1 MSILRGNFLGCARHL
16 RFRAIALTL
25 RARLRFAAML
35 FVVNV
40 AAFGQWVNVK
50 LPNTPRTPD
59 GKPILS
65 APAPKAVDG
74 KPDLSGLW
82 RAADN
87 RLLQDLAADQ
97 GGAPMHPWAAA
108 LFKERSESLGK
119 GKPLERCIPHG
130 VPDGMLVRNF
140 PYKIVQTSD
149 VVLLLYEEFNHFRQ
163 IFTDGRGF
171 PPETTETWFGY
182 SIGHWEGDTLV
193 AETIGFND
201 GSWLDN
207 NGHPHTNALRV
218 TERFHRRDFGHLD
231 VQVTFDDPKAY
242 TKPWSVNL
250 SFEMYPDMELIE
262 SICENEKD
270 REHMVG
276 K

>member
-1 MSILRGNFLGCARHL
+1 MR
-16 RFRAIALTL
+16 TL
-25 RARLRFAAML
+25 RLITIFFAMTSA
-35 FVVNV
+35 VS
-40 AAFGQWVNVK
+40 AQWVTVT

-65 APAPKAVDG
+65 APAPKDADG
-74 KPDLSGLW
+74 KPDLSGVW
-82 RAADN
+82 RTVDGKY
-87 RLLQDLAADQ
+87 LQNLAAEM
-97 GGAPMHPWAAA
+97 GGAPLQAWAAA
-108 LFKERSESLGK
+108 LHNERSSSLGK

-140 PYKIVQTSD
+140 PYKIIQTPD
-149 VVLLLYEEFNHFRQ
+149 VVVLLYEEFNHFRQ
-163 IFTDGRGF
+163 IFTDGRRF

-182 SIGHWEGDTLV
+182 SIGRWEGDTLV

-201 GSWLDN
+201 GSCLDN
-207 NGHPHTNALRV
+207 NGPPPTNALRV

-231 VQVTFDDPKAY
+231 IQVTFDDPKAY
-242 TKPWSVNL
+242 TKPWTVNL
-250 SFEMYPDMELIE
+250 PFELYADAELIE

-270 REHMVG
+270 REHMIG